1 MEKYLTIV
9 LVVATLIFISP
20 FSVSAGAEKEWSQ
33 KLDLSDS
40 VSSSVIK
47 LDDGIV
53 VMRYEGNASENS
65 TLTKYDF
72 KGNQVWSIKNA
83 YGYEMGALGDSF
95 IVFTTGSEYT
105 MTKISSDGKIVWS
118 KTYED
123 KLYSR
128 VTNVIEL
135 DSGFIMVASGCIYR
149 YDNNG
154 QRLKELYESD
164 IVKDVFNESYSS
176 SDNFAVTLSKD
187 KNSLLVYITEYRSIT
202 GGTSGY
208 YHTVAKYSLDL
219 DYKSSVIAYSN
230 REYEYLTKIIETDN
244 NYIATGNNTLI
255 FNKDG
260 QIDKVLNLSMI
271 DIEYIDGDIYAY
283 VAKQTDNYGIY
294 NTYVAKY
301 DENLNKIMEYQLPY
315 SFSDTATYQ
324 NNLLGDT
331 SFAFLK
337 NRDIFYKGSDG
348 VHFIVL
354 NSSFMNSS
362 LTSSWA
368 IPTDPDYNIAQFRL
382 NDDDSNGTVTDD
394 GIIDNIF
401 ENPETSSIA
410 VVIVFVVVILLGGI
424 GFYFGYK
431 KKKAKNM

>member
-1 MEKYLTIV
+1 MKKYLTIV

-154 QRLKELYESD
+154 QRLKELYE
-164 IVKDVFNESYSS
+164 N
-176 SDNFAVTLSKD
+176 
-187 KNSLLVYITEYRSIT
+187 
-202 GGTSGY
+202 
-208 YHTVAKYSLDL
+208 
-219 DYKSSVIAYSN
+219 
-230 REYEYLTKIIETDN
+230 
-244 NYIATGNNTLI
+244 
-255 FNKDG
+255 
-260 QIDKVLNLSMI
+260 
-271 DIEYIDGDIYAY
+271 
-283 VAKQTDNYGIY
+283 IY
-294 NTYVAKY
+294 N
-301 DENLNKIMEYQLPY
+301 IPF
-315 SFSDTATYQ
+315 FSYI
-324 NNLLGDT
+324 LY
-331 SFAFLK
+331 FAFY
-337 NRDIFYKGSDG
+337 DFASIYSIFFTSLFCFYLIKPSKLC
-348 VHFIVL
+348 FI
-354 NSSFMNSS
+354 MN
-362 LTSSWA
+362 
-368 IPTDPDYNIAQFRL
+368 
-382 NDDDSNGTVTDD
+382 
-394 GIIDNIF
+394 
-401 ENPETSSIA
+401 
-410 VVIVFVVVILLGGI
+410 
-424 GFYFGYK
+424 
-431 KKKAKNM
+431 